1 MQFILI
7 ISTKQNGYHDD
18 ACLYG
23 LVGQVM
29 KRHMLDG
36 SVVLP
41 TSGSRTY
48 TTQFN
53 NETITVSRL
62 DNGGLYISV
71 YFMLGSIFD
80 GYAMHKICTMCKFY
94 ALHVM

>member
-1 MQFILI
+1 MTCL
-7 ISTKQNGYHDD
+7 SLVNYSYGCHDD
-18 ACLYG
+18 ACLCTYG
-23 LVGQVM
+23 ASCRQVM

-53 NETITVSRL
+53 NEKITVSRL
-62 DNGGLYISV
+62 DNGGWY
-71 YFMLGSIFD
+71 
-80 GYAMHKICTMCKFY
+80 
-94 ALHVM
+94 